1 VIGSHLPEPVR
12 SAAWFV
18 RDVLR
23 LPPGRQ
29 EETADAVWASM
40 HVQNYRLLVLERG
53 WAVERYERWLA
64 RMLAAVVDDQIG
76 RVGP

>member
-1 VIGSHLPEPVR
+1 
-12 SAAWFV
+12 
-18 RDVLR
+18 
-23 LPPGRQ
+23 
-29 EETADAVWASM
+29 M

-53 WAVERYERWLA
+53 WAVERHERWLA